1 MSPDPWAE
9 IGRAGGGFSL
19 RRVDPGHPANF
30 YWGKDNEGRCALVL
44 SIESSVRV
52 NEARPV
58 LNGIRIIEAPDQDG
72 KNAFVL
78 LLKNSEDRELFRQ
91 LCEDIVET
99 CRDRS
104 GDHAFLASAIR
115 RAWKWHSLLRGGA
128 RNRLG
133 PEEQQGLVGELLFL
147 ERLVTET
154 APRAAVEAWRGPL
167 DEPKDFVFGGRAVEV
182 KARHLGKEAVKIS
195 SETQLQVLEGQELYL
210 AVFGLSPATSDT
222 PEAVCLTSTVERVR
236 QVLITTDPSVEEALE
251 ARLLSAGYA
260 AEETYD
266 DLWWSPVSLT
276 AFAVE
281 EDFPRIESTALPPGV
296 GTVTYWLSLDRC
308 SRFERP
314 LSSIFGT
321 K

>member
-1 MSPDPWAE
+1 
-9 IGRAGGGFSL
+9 
-19 RRVDPGHPANF
+19 
-30 YWGKDNEGRCALVL
+30 VL
-44 SIESSVRV
+44 SIKPDVKVDQS
-52 NEARPV
+52 RPV
-58 LNGIRIIEAPDQDG
+58 LNGISIIEAPDQDG

-78 LLKNSEDRELFRQ
+78 LLKNSEDRELFKH

-99 CRDRS
+99 CRSRS
-104 GDHAFLASAIR
+104 GDHAVLASTIR

-147 ERLVTET
+147 ERLVAEIE
-154 APRAAVEAWRGPL
+154 PKAALEAWRGPL
-167 DEPKDFVFGGRAVEV
+167 DEPKDFVFERRAVEV

-222 PEAVCLTSTVERVR
+222 PDAVCLTSMVERVR
-236 QVLITTDPSVEEALE
+236 QVLIARDPSVEEALE

-260 AEETYD
+260 AEEPYD

-276 AFAVE
+276 AFAVA
-281 EDFPRIESTALPPGV
+281 EDFPRIESTALPPGLN
-296 GTVTYWLSLDRC
+296 TVTYWLSLDRC
-308 SRFERP
+308 TRFERP
-314 LSSIFGT
+314 LSSMFGT